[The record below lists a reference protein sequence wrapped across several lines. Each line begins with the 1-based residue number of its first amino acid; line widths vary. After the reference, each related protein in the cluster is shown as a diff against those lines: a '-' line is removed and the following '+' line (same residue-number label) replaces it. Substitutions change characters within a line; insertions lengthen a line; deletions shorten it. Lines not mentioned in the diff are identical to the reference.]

1 MDIEIKETENQ
12 INLIIDEM
20 EKGKKNIEMK
30 EKMIAGCEDKIK
42 DISVK
47 LDKLIF
53 QLINE

>member
-1 MDIEIKETENQ
+1 
-12 INLIIDEM
+12 M